1 MATVTINM
9 PYEFMNQI
17 SEFDGRLEDIFK
29 KSLEDGAEIAYK
41 RAISNLKAAVGRGTK
56 TESKSSGQLIGA
68 LGISP
73 IKPSKL
79 GAFDVRVGFN
89 EPRSNDYNKLKFVRF
104 KANPVR
110 ADASYNYFS
119 RKQKSAAGLGGV
131 RNYSFYVTTNEM
143 IANVLEYGKKG
154 QAAKPFMK
162 PAEDATKS
170 KVKAKMEETFK
181 AEAEKIF
188 K

>member
-1 MATVTINM
+1 MATVTIKM
-9 PYEFMNQI
+9 PEEFMNQL
-17 SEFDGRLEDIFK
+17 SELDSRLEDVIT
-29 KSLEDGAEIAYK
+29 KSLEDGAEIAEK
-41 RAISNLKAAVGRGTK
+41 QARANLKAAIGSGTK
-56 TESKSSGQLIGA
+56 LPSRSTGRLLNA
-68 LGISP
+68 LGTSP
-73 IKPSKL
+73 VKPSEL
-79 GAFDVRVGFN
+79 GGYDIRVGFA
-89 EPRSNDYNKLKFVRF
+89 EPRGDDYDELKSSRF
-104 KANPVR
+104 RANPIR

-119 RKQKSAAGLGGV
+119 KRQKRAAGVRV

-162 PAEDATKS
+162 PAEDATKA

>member
-1 MATVTINM
+1 MATVTIKL
-9 PYEFMNQI
+9 PDEFMNQL
-17 SEFDGRLEDIFK
+17 SEFDSRLEDIFTK
-29 KSLEDGAEIAYK
+29 ALEDGAEIAEK
-41 RAISNLKAAVGRGTK
+41 QARANLKAVIGSGTK
-56 TESKSSGQLIGA
+56 LPSESTGQLLGA

-73 IKPSKL
+73 VKPSEL
-79 GAFDVRVGFN
+79 GGYDIRVGFA
-89 EPRSNDYNKLKFVRF
+89 EPRQDG
-104 KANPVR
+104 
-110 ADASYNYFS
+110 
-119 RKQKSAAGLGGV
+119 KS
-131 RNYSFYVTTNEM
+131 NEM
-143 IANVLEYGKKG
+143 VANIIEYGKKG

>member
-1 MATVTINM
+1 MATVTM
-9 PYEFMNQI
+9 KLPDEFMNQL
-17 SEFDGRLEDIFK
+17 SEFDSRLEDIFTK
-29 KSLEDGAEIAYK
+29 ALEDGAEIAEK
-41 RAISNLKAAVGRGTK
+41 QARANLKAVIGSGTK
-56 TESKSSGQLIGA
+56 LPSESTGQLLGA

-73 IKPSKL
+73 VKPSEL
-79 GAFDVRVGFN
+79 GGYDIRVGFA
-89 EPRSNDYNKLKFVRF
+89 EPRQDG
-104 KANPVR
+104 
-110 ADASYNYFS
+110 
-119 RKQKSAAGLGGV
+119 KS
-131 RNYSFYVTTNEM
+131 NEM
-143 IANVLEYGKKG
+143 IANIIEYGKKG